1 MRHPTSA
8 ASLQPACSI
17 SLRSGE
23 AVPAPPCTI
32 MAIGINM
39 ISLNELICENCITK
53 SWVLPCN
60 PCWGVIPVGAREDDV
75 GLGGPL
81 WSPASSSSGFHL
93 GETRLPPHPAGDPK
107 GPPSPAS
114 ASLAPT
120 DVDGG
125 VLTSITWLS
134 TIILNL
140 R

>member
-1 MRHPTSA
+1 MVARVLFIALTIWGNTSTSPPRGRRKRPNP
-8 ASLQPACSI
+8 ASS
-17 SLRSGE
+17 ST
-23 AVPAPPCTI
+23 PAPT
-32 MAIGINM
+32 
-39 ISLNELICENCITK
+39 
-53 SWVLPCN
+53 
-60 PCWGVIPVGAREDDV
+60 GVDE
-75 GLGGPL
+75 
-81 WSPASSSSGFHL
+81 SSSSGFHL
-93 GETRLPPHPAGDPK
+93 GETLPHPAGDHK